1 MEPIDEIA
9 RLIVDSRP
17 ERTVEYRLFDITGAV
32 AAEGKLEPFQHLP
45 AGLPSG
51 RYRLTYHD
59 GAGVEVWAC
68 EFEYD
73 STAQPLRAKAEE
85 AFAALDF
92 DREAR
97 LELDRRKTSEFY
109 HKTLDLRMELL
120 KILTEQG
127 KAEMRIKA
135 RQDEV
140 YEKLFEGK
148 LRMVEAIG
156 QHIAKIQTPP
166 EPPALDRVI
175 ANVFPAV
182 SAMFIETVRAIKA
195 APTPRPSRELP
206 APSDDKMK
214 QARELLGS
222 VSSVEQLSA
231 LMEDKEKFQEW
242 MDAIQSFM
250 KDDPRTKN

>member
-1 MEPIDEIA
+1 VEPIDEIA

-17 ERTVEYRLFDITGAV
+17 ERTVEYRLFDSTGAV
-32 AAEGKLEPFQHLP
+32 AAKGTIEPFQRP
-45 AGLPSG
+45 SADLPSG

-59 GAGVEVWAC
+59 GAGGEVWAC
-68 EFEYD
+68 EFEYN

-109 HKTLDLRMELL
+109 HKTLDLRMEWL

-140 YEKLFEGK
+140 YEKLIENNR
-148 LRMVEAIG
+148 RMVEAIG
-156 QHIAKIQTPP
+156 ERIAKFQTPP

-175 ANVFPAV
+175 ANAFPAV
-182 SAMFIETVRAIKA
+182 SAMYIETVRAIKGDL
-195 APTPRPSRELP
+195 TPRPRRELQP
-206 APSDDKMK
+206 PNDDRMK
-214 QARELLGS
+214 QARELLRS

-231 LMEDKEKFQEW
+231 LMEDKEKFQAW
-242 MDAIQSFM
+242 MDAIQRLM
-250 KDDPRTKN
+250 KDDPRNNN